1 MNTTKNRTKNMMKKG
16 LMILAATL
24 TLGAAAHAQTTLG
37 TGRPEVKLPALKPDL
52 LVRKVYVMG
61 HDNYARNGRPGATIH
76 VDRSEAKGESGGKY
90 IFQIR
95 WEILCVAN
103 SSGVFTNAMSPSYP
117 LTPSS
122 LSLSAGGVGVVSSD
136 VELSTGPNTFTFNV
150 DDPNGVDESVESNN
164 TATLT
169 IVVH

>member
-1 MNTTKNRTKNMMKKG
+1 MNTMKNLMKKG

-24 TLGAAAHAQTTLG
+24 MLGAVAQAQEIS
-37 TGRPEVKLPALKPDL
+37 RPEVKMPALKPDL

-61 HDNYARNGRPGATIH
+61 KDNYARNGRPGTTIH

-90 IFQIR
+90 IFQLR
-95 WEILCVAN
+95 WEVLCVAN
-103 SSGVFTNAMSPSYP
+103 SSGPFTNSMSPSFP
-117 LTPSS
+117 LSPST

-136 VELSTGPNTFTFNV
+136 AELSLGPNTFTFNA
-150 DDPNGVDESVESNN
+150 DDPNAVDESVESNN

>member
-1 MNTTKNRTKNMMKKG
+1 MNTIKNLMKHG

-24 TLGAAAHAQTTLG
+24 TLGTAATAQTT
-37 TGRPEVKLPALKPDL
+37 TEISRPEVKLPALKPDI

-61 HDNYARNGRPGATIH
+61 RDNYARNGRPGTTIH

-90 IFQIR
+90 IFQLR
-95 WEILCVAN
+95 WEVLCVAN
-103 SSGVFTNAMSPSYP
+103 SSGPFTNSMSPSFP
-117 LTPSS
+117 LSPST

-136 VELSTGPNTFTFNV
+136 VELSLGPNTFTFNA
-150 DDPNGVDESVESNN
+150 DDPNAVAESVESNN